1 MPEVL
6 RFFQIPAGFEGRI
19 WEIAKLFVLTGLLF
33 YLVFAIVVVRQV
45 QLMTRTV
52 TGELDKA
59 IGIVAWAHF
68 ALTAGIF
75 LMALLF
81 L

>member
-1 MPEVL
+1 MGEIIP
-6 RFFQIPAGFEGRI
+6 FFQTPLEFDGRI

-33 YLVFAIVVVRQV
+33 YMLFAIVVIRQV
-45 QLMTRTV
+45 QLMMRTV
-52 TGELDKA
+52 TGELDRA
-59 IGIVAWAHF
+59 IRSVAWVHF
-68 ALTAGIF
+68 ILAVGIF